1 VDDATRCDDGEAD
14 DRGADDPTRCD
25 DGEADDRGAD
35 DNYVDDNLRL
45 MNEMPYFC
53 SMYKL
58 LIKPFFFLF
67 NPEKAHYLAMDLLKF
82 TTKIPGGKII
92 LKSIFKAKENK
103 TEVAGIS
110 FSNKVGLAAGF
121 DKDARWIDELAL
133 LGFGHVEVGTLT
145 PKAQP
150 GNDKPRLFRL
160 PLDNGLIN
168 RMGFNNGGVEDA
180 AVRLRKRKSNIIVG
194 GNIGKN
200 KITPNE
206 DALSDYLICLKA
218 LHDCVDYFVVNVSSP
233 NTPGLRELQ
242 EKEPLMKILSALAE
256 TNNTFPKPRPIFLKI
271 APDLTDDQL
280 NDIVE
285 IVLETKI
292 AGVIATNTTISRE
305 QLQTNTQTIQSIG
318 MGGLS
323 GAPVR
328 SRSTEVIRY
337 LNSKSNGAFPIIG
350 VGGIHTSKDAQEKLN
365 AGAALI
371 QVYTGFIYEGPAI
384 ARSIAN
390 HIN

>member
-1 VDDATRCDDGEAD
+1 MKFTHINRVIHHYRGADDGEAD
-14 DRGADDPTRCD
+14 A
-25 DGEADDRGAD
+25 RGAD

-92 LKSIFKAKENK
+92 LKSIFKAKENRIV
-103 TEVAGIS
+103 VAGIE
-110 FSNKVGLAAGF
+110 FPNKVGLAAGF

-206 DALSDYLICLKA
+206 DALSDYLICLNA

-305 QLQTNTQTIQSIG
+305 LLQTSSDIIQSIG

-328 SRSTEVIRY
+328 SRSTEVIRC

-365 AGAALI
+365 AGASLV
-371 QVYTGFIYEGPAI
+371 QVYTGFIYEGPSI
-384 ARSIAN
+384 ARNIAN
-390 HIN
+390 HIH